1 MKRIRYAIAASF
13 AAALALVV
21 AAAPVNAA
29 APTKLTATVGP
40 GFTITLKKGTKKV
53 TTLKP
58 GAYSITV
65 QDKSSAPQLPPDRAR
80 PEPED
85 DGRRGQ
91 DEDLGRHV
99 QEGKLPVRVRPAR
112 ELDEGQLLRQV
123 RGSSA
128 IWPSSIVKAARSPVR
143 ADRIK

>member
-1 MKRIRYAIAASF
+1 MTGNIRKRGRAMKRIRYAIAAG

-40 GFTITLKKGTKKV
+40 GFTISLKKAGKKV

-65 QDKSSAPQLPPDRAR
+65 QDKSDFHNFHLTGPGRLNRKTTVAEVRTR
-80 PEPED
+80 TWNVTF
-85 DGRRGQ
+85 RRGTYRYVC
-91 DEDLGRHV
+91 DPHASSMKGSFS
-99 QEGKLPVRVRPAR
+99 VR
-112 ELDEGQLLRQV
+112 
-123 RGSSA
+123 
-128 IWPSSIVKAARSPVR
+128 
-143 ADRIK
+143 